1 MAPAE
6 KIVNPDED
14 MSGENKE
21 FINAGLK
28 KCGMSAAPGCK

>member
-21 FINAGLK
+21 FIKRWFEEVWNECRTGL
-28 KCGMSAAPGCK
+28 